1 MLTPKIPPP
10 DTAPTPAMSLVQ
22 PLTGITHTPAC
33 TCHHTPAAAPAPAHA
48 PAAPLSRPAVQLTPG
63 SLLVAAAGGTAMV
76 LIIGTVLVSM
86 LLATA
91 ITAASVALCAVVLR
105 SLLNDKNKGR

>member
-1 MLTPKIPPP
+1 MFTPKIPPP
-10 DTAPTPAMSLVQ
+10 DTAPTPLSTPLDR

-33 TCHHTPAAAPAPAHA
+33 TCHHTPAAPAPVA
-48 PAAPLSRPAVQLTPG
+48 PPTRPTVRLTPG
-63 SLLVAAAGGTAMV
+63 SLILTAAGGTAMV

-91 ITAASVALCAVVLR
+91 ITAASVAICAVVLR
-105 SLLNDKNKGR
+105 SLLNSKAR

>member
-1 MLTPKIPPP
+1 MFTPKIPPP
-10 DTAPTPAMSLVQ
+10 DTAPAAGMSLVP
-22 PLTGITHTPAC
+22 PLTGLVHPPAC
-33 TCHHTPAAAPAPAHA
+33 TCHNTPTAPTAPAPV
-48 PAAPLSRPAVQLTPG
+48 PAAPPAGPAVRFTPG

-76 LIIGTVLVSM
+76 LVVGTVLVSM

-105 SLLNDKNKGR
+105 SLLNRPNNR